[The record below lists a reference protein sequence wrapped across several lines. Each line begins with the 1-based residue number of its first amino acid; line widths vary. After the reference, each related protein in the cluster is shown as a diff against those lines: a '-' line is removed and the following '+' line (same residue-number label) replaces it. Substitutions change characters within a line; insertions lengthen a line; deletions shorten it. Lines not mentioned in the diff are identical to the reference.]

1 MVDDAD
7 AGGWSDVAAGWSEL
21 WADAARPAH
30 AAIIAAA
37 GIGPGARVLDV
48 GCGGGELLLTARDA
62 GAQATGVDPARG
74 MRELARSRG
83 LDVRDADAAHLP
95 FADGTFDVVTAV
107 NALHF
112 ADDTTAALRE
122 FARVLAPGGRI
133 AVANWAEGARNDVD
147 VIERAVAEADE
158 SDPLP
163 DGPLRPAGGLE
174 AAFTEAGLRVVSS
187 GVVEAPWTARDDET
201 LVRGILLGEDAA
213 TLDFFRATIVEAAA
227 PFRTADGY
235 LLRNAFRWAVGKV

>member
-1 MVDDAD
+1 MVDEAD
-7 AGGWSDVAAGWSEL
+7 AEGWSEVAAGWSEL
-21 WADAARPAH
+21 WADVARPTH
-30 AAIIAAA
+30 DAIIAAA

-48 GCGGGELLLTARDA
+48 GCGGGEFLITARDA
-62 GAQATGVDPARG
+62 GAQVTGVDPASG
-74 MRELARSRG
+74 MRERARSRG

-107 NALHF
+107 NALQF

-133 AVANWAEGARNDVD
+133 AVANWAEGAQNDVD

-158 SDPLP
+158 SEPLP

-174 AAFTEAGLRVVSS
+174 AAFAGAGLRVVSS
-187 GVVEAPWTARDDET
+187 GAADAPWSARDEDT

-213 TLDFFRATIVEAAA
+213 TLDFFRETIVEAAA
-227 PFRTADGY
+227 PFRTTDGY
-235 LLRNAFRWAVGKV
+235 LLRNAFRWVVGEV

>member
-1 MVDDAD
+1 MVDEAD
-7 AGGWSDVAAGWSEL
+7 AGGWSEVAAGWAEL
-21 WADAARPAH
+21 WADVARPTHDAL
-30 AAIIAAA
+30 IAAA
-37 GIGPGARVLDV
+37 GIGRGARVLDV
-48 GCGGGELLLTARDA
+48 GCGGGELLLAARDA
-62 GAQATGVDPARG
+62 GAQVTGVDPASG
-74 MRELARSRG
+74 MRERARSRG

-95 FADGTFDVVTAV
+95 FVDGTFDVVTAV
-107 NALHF
+107 NALQF

-133 AVANWAEGARNDVD
+133 AVANWAEGAQNDVD

-158 SDPLP
+158 SEPLP

-174 AAFTEAGLRVVSS
+174 AAFAKAGLRVISS
-187 GVVEAPWTARDDET
+187 GTADAPWTARDEET

-213 TLDFFRATIVEAAA
+213 TLDFFRETIVEAAA

-235 LLRNAFRWAVGKV
+235 LVRNAFRWVVGEV

>member
-1 MVDDAD
+1 MVDEAD
-7 AGGWSDVAAGWSEL
+7 AEGWSGVAAGWAEL
-21 WADAARPAH
+21 WADVARPTH
-30 AAIIAAA
+30 DAIIAAA
-37 GIGPGARVLDV
+37 SIGPGASVLDV
-48 GCGGGELLLTARDA
+48 GCGGGELLLAARDA
-62 GAQATGVDPARG
+62 GAQVTGVDPASG
-74 MRELARSRG
+74 MRERARSRG

-107 NALHF
+107 NALQF

-122 FARVLAPGGRI
+122 FARVLTPGGRI
-133 AVANWAEGARNDVD
+133 AVANWAEGAQNDVD

-158 SDPLP
+158 SEPLP

-174 AAFTEAGLRVVSS
+174 AAFAEAGLRVVSS
-187 GVVEAPWTARDDET
+187 GMAEAPWTARDDET

-213 TLDFFRATIVEAAA
+213 TLDFFRATIVETAA

-235 LLRNAFRWAVGKV
+235 LLRNAFRWAVGEV

>member
-7 AGGWSDVAAGWSEL
+7 AGGWSAVAAGWSEL

-30 AAIIAAA
+30 DAIIAAA

-48 GCGGGELLLTARDA
+48 GCGSGEFLLTARDA
-62 GAQATGVDPARG
+62 GAQVTGVDPAGG
-74 MRELARSRG
+74 MRELARNRG

-95 FADGTFDVVTAV
+95 FTDGTFDVVAAV

-133 AVANWAEGARNDVD
+133 AVANWAEGALNDVD
-147 VIERAVAEADE
+147 VIERAVAAADE

-174 AAFTEAGLRVVSS
+174 AAFAAAGVHPLEA
-187 GVVEAPWTARDDET
+187 GVVEAPWTAPDDET

-213 TLDFFRATIVEAAA
+213 ALDFFRAAIVEAAA

-235 LLRNAFRWAVGKV
+235 VLRNAFRWAVGEV